1 MEIIRIFAPY
11 LYSIQYDSQEED
23 EYTRLLYTEWNDVE
37 KLLAFMQENKN
48 VLEENSTWNS
58 IKDPYLATKQVIQ
71 EAEELKQRF
80 QELKEN
86 TQICKQ
92 PDFDNHFKYLNG
104 KYKYLYELIPMKSY
118 GCGRPSLLRIY
129 AIKLD
134 TNKYLITGGGIKLCD
149 TIQESPGIKDHVLQN
164 IDRVRSFLRENDIDE
179 EDL

>member
-1 MEIIRIFAPY
+1 MEIISIFAPY

-37 KLLAFMQENKN
+37 TLLAFMQENKN

-86 TQICKQ
+86 TQNSKQ
-92 PDFDNHFKYLNG
+92 PDLDSHFKFLGG
-104 KYKYLYELIPMKSY
+104 KYKYQYVLIPMKSY
-118 GCGRPSLLRIY
+118 GYGSPSLLRIY
-129 AIKLD
+129 AIKLG
-134 TNKYLITGGGIKLCD
+134 TNKYLITGGGIKLCN

-164 IDRVRSFLRENDIDE
+164 IDRVRSFLRENGIDE